1 MDKFAVDLDK
11 VLDELEQREGLLS
24 ERLPETQHHA
34 FEVPRPAAA
43 PAIPKCGGDVP
54 HQNGDHSAMPT
65 PVLPS
70 ANAQGITDSKK
81 PSSNDTTNSKARFW
95 DDGPVTLL
103 STPSASLYSE
113 KGVRDTPVHVPT
125 SAPPSVPSIVTAGH
139 VQDCTNS
146 SGACSTGQNASVP
159 MQVGVTDQT
168 SCVRDSVEVPG
179 YSTAELPPL
188 VVPSG
193 NSVSSSLDRPVVC
206 SADGC
211 KNNDDGVTYNGQVS
225 GCGNEVRLATNA
237 AAGQLHADQRTL
249 LAASEAVANRVS
261 DDGAFSEVLPKN
273 SIPRDSFQ
281 YPDLLSSSPI
291 GESAVHTGTE
301 PLQMLISLSP
311 DDAKAPAA
319 NGTGLLP
326 HDRSTKSSE
335 TNYASSLLDSQQCYP
350 DVDPDKASSSSRKEN
365 ADLGSSKLPD
375 LQAVSLSL
383 ERPKSLLAAPGDIAT
398 KQETADSTTCPA
410 QHTSQQPAPEA
421 QDRTA
426 LAKVSEGPNR
436 DLCVQDTHKT
446 DNASSLQPS
455 KGNEVSGCEAE
466 LPVPSTGPANNFAP
480 HEQQVCTQPSP
491 ARDSIKDADA
501 SSTSPSETSSALP
514 ATPPASPPK
523 VRTPDPGML
532 SYSPPRSSSAPP
544 GALPASPVRAS
555 SASSSPVSSASTGP
569 STDVPD
575 DASQPEGAPAY
586 PFGDEATVITEAR
599 SLDEEA
605 VVGFDAVPDVTDEE
619 LDRLLQEEEGEEG
632 ERSFLP
638 PLSEEEQML
647 GKVKPF
653 WIPDEEAPSCML
665 CFGRFTVLKRRHH
678 CRACGKVLCSSCCNQ
693 KAPLPCL
700 ENREGRVCLPCLTI
714 LQRVAAVERLGGPS
728 PANPAAY
735 CSRGPPPLH
744 GAAQSPPLT
753 VLVPVLRR
761 GPRPDGEAPKQVMF
775 SDGIRPG
782 GDLSD
787 EVMPSAMPGPP
798 RELGCR
804 DGPAESLLQERRVVL
819 SDIEGSLP
827 PVALSVSQRDLKLEN
842 ENDLM
847 VVLQDPNVEPVAFAL
862 TRNLH
867 VLVKIVTMEC
877 GRKRQCWNFCSR
889 GLCALGLDE
898 VVFLLERE
906 PGESQLPRDALRLF
920 ATLQGIGATGGHRPV
935 GVVPPGVT
943 TTTAVG
949 AFQCLP
955 FPEGVLGSSDHGGFL
970 LLPHMGQCL
979 DGLVLPRPPW
989 LCAVLLQRMELP
1001 WARLL
1006 PLRLLL
1012 RLGAEF
1018 EAYPYPM
1025 VSVRGRRSVYSEV
1038 GHTIMTVL
1046 LDFRN
1051 FQYQLAN
1058 LSGLL
1063 VHLEGRQTTVR
1074 VPRNRYDALVR
1085 VLDGNEHVLAL
1096 AGNMSPEADAHL
1108 VCVQAPEGGTY
1119 HSQAIQA
1126 RPGSSVECTGASF
1139 VVFSGALKGP
1149 GEAKH
1154 SVVEDGVLVQ
1164 LSPASMG
1171 SLRTALRAMR
1181 DWHVPAVPASPG
1193 EDTGHIAVIW
1203 TEDDRPKN
1211 TGVRSPI
1218 DGRSLE
1224 GVTGVRLRAFSDF
1237 CARGLCL
1244 RWTEF
1249 FLLSCDGGPTWG
1261 GCEDPQRAA
1270 EGLARAFC
1278 EALLPH
1284 LTLLQPLSP
1293 LGLRAQLGPDQ
1304 VGYEAGAQSQP
1315 LPVVCQE
1322 PLDCA
1327 LVPLLTGPQEPM
1339 HLEMLFHVIYQ

>member
-11 VLDELEQREGLLS
+11 VLDELEQSEGLLS
-24 ERLPETQHHA
+24 ERHPETQHHA
-34 FEVPRPAAA
+34 FEVPRPAGA
-43 PAIPKCGGDVP
+43 PATPKCRGNVP
-54 HQNGDHSAMPT
+54 QQNGDHSDLRP

-70 ANAQGITDSKK
+70 VNAPALTDSKK
-81 PSSNDTTNSKARFW
+81 PGSNDPTSGKACFW
-95 DDGPVTLL
+95 GDNPVTLL
-103 STPSASLYSE
+103 SAPSEASPHSDKSIKSASA
-113 KGVRDTPVHVPT
+113 HVPSST
-125 SAPPSVPSIVTAGH
+125 SPSILSDATAGRLKDCIDSTAACSVGQNPSVP
-139 VQDCTNS
+139 VQDS
-146 SGACSTGQNASVP
+146 APDRSGCA
-159 MQVGVTDQT
+159 
-168 SCVRDSVEVPG
+168 RDAVELPG
-179 YSTAELPPL
+179 HLSAQPPPL
-188 VVPSG
+188 VVHG
-193 NSVSSSLDRPVVC
+193 DNNVSSVYSKPVVS

-211 KNNDDGVTYNGQVS
+211 KSSDDGVMYNGQES
-225 GCGNEVRLATNA
+225 GCGNEPRLVTNA
-237 AAGQLHADQRTL
+237 ASGQLELRAEPKKL
-249 LAASEAVANRVS
+249 PAASDTVANSVS
-261 DDGAFSEVLPKN
+261 DVGAFDEVLPN
-273 SIPRDSFQ
+273 SSVPQGSFQ

-291 GESAVHTGTE
+291 RDSLAHKGAE
-301 PLQMLISLSP
+301 PLQALISLSP
-311 DDAKAPAA
+311 DDVKIPGE
-319 NGTGLLP
+319 NCTRLLP
-326 HDRSTKSSE
+326 HDSLVKNST
-335 TNYASSLLDSQQCYP
+335 TNYASSLLDSEQCHP
-350 DVDPDKASSSSRKEN
+350 DIDSDKASSSISKGN
-365 ADLGSSKLPD
+365 ADSGSSKLAD
-375 LQAVSLSL
+375 LQTV
-383 ERPKSLLAAPGDIAT
+383 ERPRSLVAASGDNAT
-398 KQETADSTTCPA
+398 KQETADNAACPA
-410 QHTSQQPAPEA
+410 QHTLEEVTPEDKDGAAVVVPEGLTSKLCTQDA
-421 QDRTA
+421 Q
-426 LAKVSEGPNR
+426 
-436 DLCVQDTHKT
+436 KT
-446 DNASSLQPS
+446 DTATSAQPS
-455 KGNEVSGCEAE
+455 KGNETLGCDTSE
-466 LPVPSTGPANNFAP
+466 LPVQSPDATNAVPSQ
-480 HEQQVCTQPSP
+480 EQQICTQPPSTQ
-491 ARDSIKDADA
+491 DSGKDAES

-544 GALPASPVRAS
+544 GALPASPVRVS

-575 DASQPEGAPAY
+575 DASHT
-586 PFGDEATVITEAR
+586 GDEATVVTEAR
-599 SLDEEA
+599 CLDEGP
-605 VVGFDAVPDVTDEE
+605 VVGFDSAPDVTDEE

-653 WIPDEEAPSCML
+653 WVPDEDALACML

-787 EVMPSAMPGPP
+787 EVMPNAMMGPP
-798 RELGCR
+798 REPGCR

-867 VLVKIVTMEC
+867 VLVKIVTVEC
-877 GRKRQCWNFCSR
+877 GKKCQCWNFCSR
-889 GLCALGLDE
+889 GLCTLGLDE

-935 GVVPPGVT
+935 GVVPPGVTT

-1018 EAYPYPM
+1018 EVYPYPM
-1025 VSVRGRRSVYSEV
+1025 VSVRGRRSVYTEV

-1119 HSQAIQA
+1119 HSQALQA
-1126 RPGSSVECTGASF
+1126 RPGSPVERTGASF

-1164 LSPASMG
+1164 LSATSMG

-1181 DWHVPAVPASPG
+1181 DWHVPAVPATPG
-1193 EDTGHIAVIW
+1193 EDAGHIAVMW

-1211 TGVRSPI
+1211 AGVRSPI

>member
-1 MDKFAVDLDK
+1 
-11 VLDELEQREGLLS
+11 
-24 ERLPETQHHA
+24 
-34 FEVPRPAAA
+34 
-43 PAIPKCGGDVP
+43 
-54 HQNGDHSAMPT
+54 
-65 PVLPS
+65 
-70 ANAQGITDSKK
+70 
-81 PSSNDTTNSKARFW
+81 
-95 DDGPVTLL
+95 
-103 STPSASLYSE
+103 
-113 KGVRDTPVHVPT
+113 
-125 SAPPSVPSIVTAGH
+125 
-139 VQDCTNS
+139 
-146 SGACSTGQNASVP
+146 
-159 MQVGVTDQT
+159 
-168 SCVRDSVEVPG
+168 
-179 YSTAELPPL
+179 
-188 VVPSG
+188 
-193 NSVSSSLDRPVVC
+193 
-206 SADGC
+206 
-211 KNNDDGVTYNGQVS
+211 
-225 GCGNEVRLATNA
+225 
-237 AAGQLHADQRTL
+237 
-249 LAASEAVANRVS
+249 
-261 DDGAFSEVLPKN
+261 
-273 SIPRDSFQ
+273 
-281 YPDLLSSSPI
+281 
-291 GESAVHTGTE
+291 
-301 PLQMLISLSP
+301 
-311 DDAKAPAA
+311 
-319 NGTGLLP
+319 
-326 HDRSTKSSE
+326 
-335 TNYASSLLDSQQCYP
+335 
-350 DVDPDKASSSSRKEN
+350 
-365 ADLGSSKLPD
+365 
-375 LQAVSLSL
+375 
-383 ERPKSLLAAPGDIAT
+383 
-398 KQETADSTTCPA
+398 
-410 QHTSQQPAPEA
+410 
-421 QDRTA
+421 
-426 LAKVSEGPNR
+426 
-436 DLCVQDTHKT
+436 
-446 DNASSLQPS
+446 
-455 KGNEVSGCEAE
+455 
-466 LPVPSTGPANNFAP
+466 
-480 HEQQVCTQPSP
+480 
-491 ARDSIKDADA
+491 
-501 SSTSPSETSSALP
+501 
-514 ATPPASPPK
+514 
-523 VRTPDPGML
+523 
-532 SYSPPRSSSAPP
+532 
-544 GALPASPVRAS
+544 
-555 SASSSPVSSASTGP
+555 
-569 STDVPD
+569 
-575 DASQPEGAPAY
+575 
-586 PFGDEATVITEAR
+586 
-599 SLDEEA
+599 
-605 VVGFDAVPDVTDEE
+605 
-619 LDRLLQEEEGEEG
+619 
-632 ERSFLP
+632 
-638 PLSEEEQML
+638 
-647 GKVKPF
+647 
-653 WIPDEEAPSCML
+653 
-665 CFGRFTVLKRRHH
+665 
-678 CRACGKVLCSSCCNQ
+678 
-693 KAPLPCL
+693 
-700 ENREGRVCLPCLTI
+700 
-714 LQRVAAVERLGGPS
+714 
-728 PANPAAY
+728 
-735 CSRGPPPLH
+735 
-744 GAAQSPPLT
+744 
-753 VLVPVLRR
+753 
-761 GPRPDGEAPKQVMF
+761 MF

-847 VVLQDPNVEPVAFAL
+847 IVLQDPNVEPVAFAL

-867 VLVKIVTMEC
+867 VLVKIVTVEC

-920 ATLQGIGATGGHRPV
+920 ATLQGIGATGG
-935 GVVPPGVT
+935 PP
-943 TTTAVG
+943 A
-949 AFQCLP
+949 
-955 FPEGVLGSSDHGGFL
+955 GVLGSSDHGGFL

-1108 VCVQAPEGGTY
+1108 VCVQAPEGGHLPLAGDPGT
-1119 HSQAIQA
+1119 
-1126 RPGSSVECTGASF
+1126 PGSSVECTGASF

-1193 EDTGHIAVIW
+1193 EDAGRIAVIW

-1270 EGLARAFC
+1270 E
-1278 EALLPH
+1278 
-1284 LTLLQPLSP
+1284 
-1293 LGLRAQLGPDQ
+1293 
-1304 VGYEAGAQSQP
+1304 AGAQSQP